1 MRTSTF
7 NSLTFVYPNEIC
19 FARGNN
25 FVSVSQNNA
34 VDTTVSL
41 EVLGEGKRIRLIRT
55 IRKDMTPAKVVFPLD
70 SILETLASQ
79 TVTIEVLIGDDD
91 SIMSSTLVVLDG
103 ASEREVLNA
112 GESNDPEGVPFP
124 QPALFPIYPNF
135 LHEITLF
142 TGLLD
147 PNNDMEYFMQFPWTP
162 EWLELAST
170 PGYPF
175 LKTETSNIDFDFA
188 PAATSLNVVVFIGPT
203 EIAFFRFPVF
213 VDKCEDGMFVRWTD
227 SRGIPCMYRFSV
239 ELSTEETTIDSEYI
253 RLDDDLRP
261 YRWLTKTSHTRYTL
275 HSRKVEP
282 RMYAYCRSVLTGRNV
297 EYFDN
302 TTKKWR
308 RCIIDEGEAEDT
320 GKPMQDLVVELVK
333 ENLILP

>member
-70 SILETLASQ
+70 SILETLAGQ

-112 GESNDPEGVPFP
+112 GESNDHEGVPFP
-124 QPALFPIYPNF
+124 QPALFPI
-135 LHEITLF
+135 
-142 TGLLD
+142 
-147 PNNDMEYFMQFPWTP
+147 
-162 EWLELAST
+162 
-170 PGYPF
+170 
-175 LKTETSNIDFDFA
+175 
-188 PAATSLNVVVFIGPT
+188 
-203 EIAFFRFPVF
+203 
-213 VDKCEDGMFVRWTD
+213 
-227 SRGIPCMYRFSV
+227 
-239 ELSTEETTIDSEYI
+239 
-253 RLDDDLRP
+253 
-261 YRWLTKTSHTRYTL
+261 
-275 HSRKVEP
+275 
-282 RMYAYCRSVLTGRNV
+282 
-297 EYFDN
+297 
-302 TTKKWR
+302 
-308 RCIIDEGEAEDT
+308 
-320 GKPMQDLVVELVK
+320 
-333 ENLILP
+333 